1 MVDRNLLR
9 EFNISDEELDAQ
21 MRASMGIEGEGE
33 VDPGEI
39 YTDVILEF
47 DAGQIVPGRVIR
59 IEGDEVLIDVGF
71 KSEGVIP
78 LDEWSDGDDVPV
90 PGAEVKVLL
99 EEFEDAYGLLLL
111 SKRKADRIQQWID
124 LIELHSEGDIVKG
137 QVVRKIKGGLLV
149 AIGADTL
156 PSGQGVNVFLPASQV
171 DIRRPH
177 DIGSFIDKEIECVI
191 LKIDEARRNIVVS
204 RRKLIEDRREIDK
217 QALLAELV
225 DGDVRKGVVKNI
237 ADFGAF
243 VDLGGIDGLLH
254 ITDMSWGRISH
265 PTDMVKIDDEIEIK
279 VLSIDREKQKIALG
293 LKQLTPSPWDG
304 VEAKYPVNDKVT
316 GEVVN
321 VMTYGAFVKL
331 EDGIEGLVHISE
343 MSWVKRINHPTELVQ
358 IGDEVDV
365 VVLGINKDKQEIS
378 LGMKQT
384 QPNPWD
390 NVTEKYPEGAT
401 VNGTV
406 RNLTNYGA
414 FIELEE
420 GVDGL
425 LHVSDMSWTR
435 KISHA
440 SEMLKKGMSL
450 ECRVISVDEDRK
462 RIALGLKQL
471 GDDPWETTIPERY
484 SINTLVNGTVTK
496 ITNFGVFVELEPDLE
511 GLLHVSELADHKVE
525 NPESE
530 VKVGEELQVRVLR
543 VDIDDR
549 KIGLSRKL
557 EAEEVAQA
565 IAASESGESKAATA
579 VALPLKG
586 GIGGGA
592 SGSLFSL
599 PADEEEAGSEE
610 AGSEEPAAE
619 DAGSEDVAAE
629 DAPAEEASTEDA
641 PAEEA
646 AGEEPAA
653 EEETSPDEPAAEET
667 EASADEPTAEA
678 TEEPAGEA
686 EESTEE

>member
-9 EFNISDEELDAQ
+9 EFNVSDDELTAQ
-21 MRASMGIEGEGE
+21 FKIALGEDYPALDEDGSE
-33 VDPGEI
+33 VDPEYDFLYHEI
-39 YTDVILEF
+39 VAF
-47 DAGQIVPGRVIR
+47 DPGTIVSGKVIR
-59 IEGDEVLIDVGF
+59 IEGDDVLIDVGY
-71 KSEGVIP
+71 KSEGVVP
-78 LDEWSDGDDVPV
+78 LEEWRDVPEDPE
-90 PGAEVKVLL
+90 PGMQVEVLL
-99 EEFEDAYGLLLL
+99 EEFEDQYGLLLL
-111 SKRKADRIQQWID
+111 SKRKADRIREWNKIID
-124 LIELHSEGDIVKG
+124 THGEGDVVTG
-137 QVVRKIKGGLLV
+137 RVVRKIKGGLLV
-149 AIGADTL
+149 NI
-156 PSGQGVNVFLPASQV
+156 GVNVFLPASQV

-177 DIGSFIDKEIECVI
+177 DIGVFIDTDIECVI

-204 RRKLIEDRREIDK
+204 RRKLIEDKRQELK
-217 QALLAELV
+217 EALLTDLV
-225 DGDVRKGVVKNI
+225 EGDTRKGVVKNI

-265 PTDMVKIDDEIEIK
+265 PSDMVKIEDEIEVK
-279 VLSIDREKQKIALG
+279 VLNIDREREKIALG

-304 VEAKYPVNDKVT
+304 VETKYPVGDKVK

-343 MSWVKRINHPTELVQ
+343 MSWTKRVNHPTELVQ

-390 NVTEKYPEGAT
+390 NVTDKFPAGT
-401 VNGTV
+401 NVTGTV

-440 SEMLKKGMSL
+440 SEMLKKGMEL

-471 GDDPWETTIPERY
+471 GDDPWETTIPEKY
-484 SINTLVNGTVTK
+484 QVNAIVKGVVTK
-496 ITNFGVFVELEPDLE
+496 ITNFGVFVELEEDLE
-511 GLLHVSELADHKVE
+511 GLLHVSELSEQKIE
-525 NPESE
+525 NPENE
-530 VKVGEELQVRVLR
+530 VEVGQELEVRVLR

-557 EAEEVAQA
+557 DATEVEVAEA
-565 IAASESGESKAATA
+565 SGDSGGSAASGARE
-579 VALPLKG
+579 PLKG
-586 GIGGGA
+586 GIGGGGGGLMIEMPT
-592 SGSLFSL
+592 S
-599 PADEEEAGSEE
+599 
-610 AGSEEPAAE
+610 
-619 DAGSEDVAAE
+619 
-629 DAPAEEASTEDA
+629 
-641 PAEEA
+641 
-646 AGEEPAA
+646 AA
-653 EEETSPDEPAAEET
+653 EESAAEESAADEPAAEET
-667 EASADEPTAEA
+667 A
-678 TEEPAGEA
+678 TEEPAA
-686 EESTEE
+686 EETATEETAAEPATEEPAAEEASAEEEPATEEPAAEAASEESGEEESGEEESAPAE

>member
-9 EFNISDEELDAQ
+9 EFNVSDDELTAQFKIALGDDYPAPDEQGEEDEEYGFLYNEIVAF
-21 MRASMGIEGEGE
+21 
-33 VDPGEI
+33 DPG
-39 YTDVILEF
+39 T
-47 DAGQIVPGRVIR
+47 IVSGKVIR
-59 IEGDEVLIDVGF
+59 IEGDDVLIDVGY
-71 KSEGVIP
+71 KSEGVVP
-78 LDEWSDGDDVPV
+78 LEEWRDVPEDPE
-90 PGAEVKVLL
+90 PGMQVEVLL
-99 EEFEDAYGLLLL
+99 EEFEDQYGLLLL
-111 SKRKADRIQQWID
+111 SKRKADRIREWNKIID
-124 LIELHSEGDIVKG
+124 THGEGDVVTG
-137 QVVRKIKGGLLV
+137 RVVRKIKGGLLV
-149 AIGADTL
+149 NI
-156 PSGQGVNVFLPASQV
+156 GVNVFLPASQV

-177 DIGSFIDKEIECVI
+177 DIGVFIDTDIECVI

-204 RRKLIEDRREIDK
+204 RRKLIEDKRQKLKE
-217 QALLAELV
+217 ALLTDLV
-225 DGDVRKGVVKNI
+225 EGDTRKGVVKNI

-265 PTDMVKIDDEIEIK
+265 PSDMVKIEDEIEVK
-279 VLSIDREKQKIALG
+279 VLNIDREREKIALG

-304 VEAKYPVNDKVT
+304 VETKYPVGDKVK

-343 MSWVKRINHPTELVQ
+343 MSWTKRVNHPTELVQ

-390 NVTEKYPEGAT
+390 NVTDKFPAGT
-401 VNGTV
+401 NVTGTV

-435 KISHA
+435 KISHS
-440 SEMLKKGMSL
+440 SEMLKKGMEL

-471 GDDPWETTIPERY
+471 SDDPWETTIPEKY
-484 SINTLVNGTVTK
+484 QVNSIVKGVVTK
-496 ITNFGVFVELEPDLE
+496 ITNFGVFVELEEDLE
-511 GLLHVSELADHKVE
+511 GLLHVSELSEQKIE
-525 NPESE
+525 NPENE
-530 VKVGEELQVRVLR
+530 VEVGQELEVRVLR

-557 EAEEVAQA
+557 DSTEVDVPEATGESG
-565 IAASESGESKAATA
+565 AASTA
-579 VALPLKG
+579 SREPLKG
-586 GIGGGA
+586 GIGGGGGGLMIEMPT
-592 SGSLFSL
+592 S
-599 PADEEEAGSEE
+599 
-610 AGSEEPAAE
+610 AAE
-619 DAGSEDVAAE
+619 
-629 DAPAEEASTEDA
+629 
-641 PAEEA
+641 
-646 AGEEPAA
+646 EEPAA
-653 EEETSPDEPAAEET
+653 EEPAAEEPAAEET
-667 EASADEPTAEA
+667 AAEETAAEETAAEEAAA
-678 TEEPAGEA
+678 EEPAA
-686 EESTEE
+686 EETAAEETAEEASDEEKPEEDE